1 MKQDQQFEEWVRD
14 HGAILHHVANGFAD
28 GADRQDLMQEL
39 LLAVWK
45 SIPAFRGHAQ
55 PSTFLYRVAHHAA
68 LTWKRRERNY
78 QRRVQQAAPLVA
90 GDGPD
95 GSSRLL
101 EMVYAEI
108 RLLPPLDRSL
118 MLLSL
123 DGLGYG
129 EMAAIHG
136 LTENNVG
143 VRLSRAR
150 QKLTHALKGAPHE
163 L

>member
-1 MKQDQQFEEWVRD
+1 M
-14 HGAILHHVANGFAD
+14 ANGFAD

-45 SIPAFRGHAQ
+45 SIPAFRGAAQ
-55 PSTFLYRVAHHAA
+55 ASTYIYRVAHHAA

-78 QRRVQQAAPLVA
+78 QRRVAQSESLVA
-90 GDGPD
+90 QEGPD
-95 GSSRLL
+95 DSARLL
-101 EMVYAEI
+101 EKVYTAI
-108 RLLPPLDRSL
+108 RQLLPPLDRSL

-136 LTENNVG
+136 LTESNVG

-150 QKLTHALKGAPHE
+150 QKLTHALKGTDHE